1 MLIRKRSAIIIVV
14 VDVVVVVV
22 IDYEA
27 DFYEDVFNLVG
38 NFGGLARSIF
48 SQRCHQWPLL

>member
-14 VDVVVVVV
+14 VVVVII

-38 NFGGLARSIF
+38 NFCGLA
-48 SQRCHQWPLL
+48 